1 MSPTSATAPGP
12 GSVDVRPPR
21 RLRGAVRVPGDKSIS
36 HRAAIMNAFARGR
49 ARITNFSTGADCQS
63 TLACLRTLGVQ
74 LECEPGD
81 GGRGP
86 TVTIAGASGRFVE
99 PILPLDAGNS
109 GTTMRLLAG
118 ILAGQSIFSV
128 LAGDASLSARPMLRV
143 VEPLRQMGAHI
154 AGRQAGR
161 FAPLAITGGPLRGLD
176 YTAPVASAQ
185 IKSCVLLAGLQAQ
198 GETVVRAPA
207 ASRDHTERLLR
218 AQGARVREEGSVVS
232 VTGGAQL
239 AAVDVEVPGD
249 FSAAAYWLALA
260 CAHPDAVITVR
271 DVGINPG
278 RVGLLDILRE
288 MGADVEVLD
297 ERTVAGE
304 PRADLVARSS
314 VLHGVTVAGALVPRA
329 IDELPLVAVL
339 ALFADGV
346 TEIRDAAELRVK
358 ESDRITSLAR
368 ELVRLG
374 GQVEEL
380 PDGLRIV
387 GGVPLEAAACDS
399 HADHRLA
406 MSLAVA
412 GLAGAGVRIG
422 AAECVA
428 ISYPAFWDHARA
440 LGGDVGLLEP
450 VGCP

>member
-1 MSPTSATAPGP
+1 MSPASATAQRP
-12 GSVDVRPPR
+12 GSVGVRPPR
-21 RLRGAVRVPGDKSIS
+21 RLRGAVQVPGDKSIS
-36 HRAAIMNAFARGR
+36 HRAAIMNALGHGQ
-49 ARITNFSTGADCQS
+49 ARITNFSSGADCQS
-63 TLACLRTLGVQ
+63 TLACLSRLGVQ
-74 LECEPGD
+74 LECEAGD
-81 GGRGP
+81 GERGP
-86 TVTIAGASGRFVE
+86 TVTIAGRGGRFVE
-99 PILPLDAGNS
+99 PSLPLDAGNS

-118 ILAGQSIFSV
+118 ILAGQPIFSV

-143 VEPLRQMGAHI
+143 VEPLRQMGADI
-154 AGRQAGR
+154 AGRQGGR
-161 FAPLAITGGPLRGLD
+161 FAPLAITGGRLRGLD

-218 AQGARVREEGSVVS
+218 AQGARVSEDGSVVR
-232 VTGGAQL
+232 VTGGTQL
-239 AAVDVEVPGD
+239 AAVDVDVPGD

-260 CAHPDAVITVR
+260 CIHADAVITVR
-271 DVGINPG
+271 DVGTNPG

-288 MGADVEVLD
+288 MGADVEVLG

-314 VLHGVTVAGALVPRA
+314 VLRGVTVGGELVPRA

-358 ESDRITSLAR
+358 ESDRIASLAR

-374 GQVEEL
+374 GRVEEL

-387 GGVPLEAAACDS
+387 GGAPLNPAECDS
-399 HADHRLA
+399 HGDHRLA

-412 GLAGAGVRIG
+412 GLAGVGVRVG
-422 AAECVA
+422 GAECVA

-440 LGGDVGLLEP
+440 LGGDVGLPEP
-450 VGCP
+450 SG